1 MKGKTLFQD
10 LLTSVEEETGG
21 RNKMSKN
28 HMVFSLISIFGVMVT
43 SMFGCSS
50 TELKLRKAN
59 KLDIQNQDPST
70 SVSDD
75 NATEKKDPKMTSL
88 EHERS
93 GDLQLRRGNFDMAYI
108 QYEKSL
114 RLKPDNVKARY
125 KKGLLLVIA
134 RMNVD
139 AIKEFQEVLKREPE
153 HALAYEGLGKA
164 YFQMKKYDPAERNF
178 RRSLALYPN
187 LWQPHNFLG
196 IIYDHQGRHDLAI
209 HEFEAAIR
217 LKPNEG
223 LLYNNLGVSYS
234 LAGEY
239 KKALNAFNRA
249 QKRNYFSSKF
259 YNNLGLVLSKLGRD
273 QEALNVFRRVGG
285 QAQAYNNLGCIY
297 LEAGEFEK
305 AINYFEKAIEV
316 KPTFYAK
323 ASDNLEKAKISRSR
337 ESSIESNVKIL
348 PNSQAE
354 QPAVNLEEKRQQ
366 QEEASSKPQMVLS
379 MEVPANPE
387 RESREKN
394 LQVSVQKPVHVEG
407 LKTDSLK
414 TVSISQEAHTYALIE
429 SPTVEHL
436 VEGKGFRLKFKL
448 VNPGRKK
455 SIAGTIAIVAS
466 LKHFEMPQ
474 FISFPRM
481 ELDEDGLSLGLKKG
495 LKFTRIL
502 NFKHVSGGFDF
513 PFSHAQAFRVLVYN
527 PRDQLVY
534 THVVHPEKVEV
545 SKASSTS
552 DKIERQKIESV
563 KIGEESFKAQIKST
577 AQAGLNLEQS
587 VRGENS
593 HIQGATNTHAEKTF
607 IEHSAVGQKA
617 DRKEKDIASEK
628 RTNVPVSLSAVQT
641 EENIGKEEKESLKP
655 IAVKEEQKPVFA
667 QAIAMHSS
675 LQTEEDR
682 IVSLVES
689 WRMAWESK
697 TLDEYIA
704 HYHPAFEKDGKDL
717 NAWKH
722 YKKKLNK
729 RYRHIS
735 VKISKLK
742 VIIERDKDTA
752 WAYFIQRYRSETFRF
767 EGYKLVE
774 FRKEGDS
781 WKIFR
786 ERSFEKKPG
795 K

>member
-1 MKGKTLFQD
+1 
-10 LLTSVEEETGG
+10 
-21 RNKMSKN
+21 
-28 HMVFSLISIFGVMVT
+28 
-43 SMFGCSS
+43 
-50 TELKLRKAN
+50 
-59 KLDIQNQDPST
+59 
-70 SVSDD
+70 
-75 NATEKKDPKMTSL
+75 
-88 EHERS
+88 
-93 GDLQLRRGNFDMAYI
+93 
-108 QYEKSL
+108 
-114 RLKPDNVKARY
+114 
-125 KKGLLLVIA
+125 
-134 RMNVD
+134 
-139 AIKEFQEVLKREPE
+139 
-153 HALAYEGLGKA
+153 
-164 YFQMKKYDPAERNF
+164 
-178 RRSLALYPN
+178 
-187 LWQPHNFLG
+187 
-196 IIYDHQGRHDLAI
+196 LAI

-217 LKPNEG
+217 LKPDEG

-249 QKRNYFSSKF
+249 QKRNYVSSKF

-323 ASDNLEKAKISRSR
+323 ASDNLEKAKMIRSR

-481 ELDEDGLSLGLKKG
+481 ELDEDGLPLGLKKD

-502 NFKHVSGGFDF
+502 NFKHVSGEFDF

-534 THVVHPEKVEV
+534 THVVHPENVEV

-667 QAIAMHSS
+667 QAIAMPSSVQTEVVGQKADRKEKDIASEKRTNVPVSLSAVQTEENIGKEEKESLKPIAVKEEQKPVFAQAIAMHSS

-704 HYHPAFEKDGKDL
+704 HYHPTFEKDGKDL

-722 YKKKLNK
+722 YKEKLNK

-735 VKISKLK
+735 VKISKLR